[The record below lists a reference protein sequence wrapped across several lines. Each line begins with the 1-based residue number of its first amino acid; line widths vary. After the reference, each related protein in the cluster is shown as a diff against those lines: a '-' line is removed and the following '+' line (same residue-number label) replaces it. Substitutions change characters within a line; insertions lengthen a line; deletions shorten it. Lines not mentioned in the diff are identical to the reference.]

1 MKSIYYSDRL
11 HIEFILKILVSVCAS
26 KEGGVVCPGFF
37 CQDQEWDYSVDI
49 EKVIIKE
56 ESVKEVKGSW
66 GGVMIS
72 LQKLHK

>member
-1 MKSIYYSDRL
+1 M
-11 HIEFILKILVSVCAS
+11 CAS
-26 KEGGVVCPGFF
+26 KEGGGGVSSFF